1 VATFRFSRTPIN
13 VESLR
18 QELADP
24 SCGGYTSFEGLV
36 RNNNEGM
43 SVRHLE
49 YEAFEPLAI
58 KEGEKI
64 VAEAIKRFG
73 IARAACVHRI
83 GDLGIGEMAVWVGAS
98 ARHRDEAF
106 RACRYIIDEVKHRV
120 PVWKKEHYENGDS
133 GWVNCERCAVPTAAT
148 SAATGALSANATSAT
163 AAAHSHDDGG
173 HGHTHSHD
181 HDHSHGGHK
190 HNQSHGDHSH
200 GRDHGHHMHNHGD
213 ADHAHQHDAGAH
225 GPGDHA
231 HEHEHRASGAGG
243 TAQVHAPGAHG
254 YSDAD
259 HAANP
264 HGRGDGATGRDPATV
279 PDYSRQIALK
289 EVGPIG
295 QSKLRAARVLVVGCG
310 GLGVPVIS
318 YLAGAGIGRLGL
330 VDSDCLEASNL
341 HRQTMYALA
350 EVGELKADLAAKRV
364 KALNPDVDTRIHAV
378 RLDATNAADLVAQYD
393 LVIDCTDNFSTKF
406 LLNDVCVEKRVPAIF
421 SSVYQYEGQI
431 QVVRPDGPCLRCIWP
446 EATRDGIVG
455 NCSEAGVLGPVPG
468 TFGNLQAFEALRLLL
483 NLPGQLGQELLMF
496 DLLTMSISRLRT
508 KRSATHPNHALTALA
523 TAQKQAQ
530 TQAQTQ
536 GGSQTGNQAP
546 SAQGNALS
554 SPDKSAADANPLE
567 LDFDSLEDA
576 QTAGYKIIDV
586 REPHELATVPTP
598 AKNARHIPMAQLLY
612 GTPPFKPD
620 GKELLV
626 CASGKRSLAAAQE
639 LRSRGATGIS
649 SLRGG
654 IAKLRRRVPA

>member
-1 VATFRFSRTPIN
+1 MATFRFSRTPIN

-133 GWVNCERCAVPTAAT
+133 GWVNCERCAVPTADAT
-148 SAATGALSANATSAT
+148 SAATGALSANAGPAT
-163 AAAHSHDDGG
+163 HSHTHDHDHGG
-173 HGHTHSHD
+173 HGHGGHD
-181 HDHSHGGHK
+181 H
-190 HNQSHGDHSH
+190 HSH
-200 GRDHGHHMHNHGD
+200 GRDHGHHTHNHGD
-213 ADHAHQHDAGAH
+213 GDHAHQHDAGARGH
-225 GPGDHA
+225 AAA
-231 HEHEHRASGAGG
+231 HEREHSAPSLG
-243 TAQVHAPGAHG
+243 TAHERARGAHG
-254 YSDAD
+254 HPTD
-259 HAANP
+259 HESGASAHSHGGPANEPSP

-330 VDSDCLEASNL
+330 VDSDRLEASNL

-523 TAQKQAQ
+523 TAQKLAQPQGQSSPPSTAQ
-530 TQAQTQ
+530 TQTQT
-536 GGSQTGNQAP
+536 N
-546 SAQGNALS
+546 
-554 SPDKSAADANPLE
+554 ADALPLE

-576 QTAGYKIIDV
+576 QAAGYKIIDV

-612 GTPPFKPD
+612 GTPPFKPE